1 MKFFTTDP
9 YGITLVEPSAE
20 QREAVLRSVIED
32 PEPEDFP
39 EAYLSGPGGVV
50 VGYRSD
56 GCLLYEAAG
65 TVVRYRPHTDVQTAM
80 AAWNL
85 LIRADWNGLDK
96 MNWKSI
102 E

>member
-1 MKFFTTDP
+1 MKFFTTDQ
-9 YGITLVEPSAE
+9 YGITLVEPTAE
-20 QREAVLRSVIED
+20 QREAVLRSILED
-32 PEPEDFP
+32 PESADFP

-56 GCLLYEAAG
+56 GSLLYEASG
-65 TVVRYRPHTDVQTAM
+65 TVTRYRPDTNLQTAM
-80 AAWNL
+80 TAWTL
-85 LIRADWNGLDK
+85 LIKADWNGLDK